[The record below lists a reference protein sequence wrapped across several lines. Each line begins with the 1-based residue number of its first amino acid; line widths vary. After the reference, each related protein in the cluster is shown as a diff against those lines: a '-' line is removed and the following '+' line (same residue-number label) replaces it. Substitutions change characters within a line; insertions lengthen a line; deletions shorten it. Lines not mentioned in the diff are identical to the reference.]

1 MSKNSKV
8 LLVDDDANLLELYST
23 VFRKNNLNFVI
34 AKNGNQALDKATSEK
49 PNLILLDIMLPD
61 VNGFDV
67 LKQLRANPET
77 KGITIWMLTVLAEQS
92 NKTKAQELGADDYI
106 VKSSYTPQQ
115 IVAKVKEFLAK

>member
-8 LLVDDDANLLELYST
+8 LLVDDDANLIELYST

-34 AKNGNQALDKATSEK
+34 AKNGNQALDKAKSEK

-115 IVAKVKEFLAK
+115 IVAKVREFLAK